1 MLLLLVCVSHSF
13 TLVYLFLCC
22 VHSPVASWH
31 QVGGKR
37 QDAVQSQD
45 SCSINH
51 ICTGTA
57 GLLFLFKYWGGYI
70 YSRGA
75 QMQHWGPQE
84 SLVCE
89 KMLPQRNNGTE
100 IEAFFFCLV
109 GQKTR
114 SAVNSK
120 TGFGQRITWFN
131 DTECVLLWC
140 NVSSP
145 GSVSTQILPALPVD
159 DLRRQ
164 PCRTYQIPE
173 GAFPSNLDI

>member
-1 MLLLLVCVSHSF
+1 MLIDASF

-22 VHSPVASWH
+22 AHSPVASWH

-45 SCSINH
+45 SRSINH

-57 GLLFLFKYWGGYI
+57 GLLFLFKYWCGYTAGGGGEC
-70 YSRGA
+70 STGGHRRAWFMRKCFLKGTTE
-75 QMQHWGPQE
+75 QKLKPFFLLG
-84 SLVCE
+84 
-89 KMLPQRNNGTE
+89 GTE
-100 IEAFFFCLV
+100 NPVSCEFKDWIWPTDDLV
-109 GQKTR
+109 LWQ
-114 SAVNSK
+114 
-120 TGFGQRITWFN
+120 
-131 DTECVLLWC
+131 ECVLLWC

-173 GAFPSNLDI
+173 GAFPSNTLDI

>member
-1 MLLLLVCVSHSF
+1 MLIDASVTNVCVSHSF
-13 TLVYLFLCC
+13 PLVYLFLCC

-31 QVGGKR
+31 QMGGKR

-45 SCSINH
+45 SRGINH

-57 GLLFLFKYWGGYI
+57 GLLFLFKYWCGYTAGG
-70 YSRGA
+70 GKC
-75 QMQHWGPQE
+75 
-84 SLVCE
+84 SLVGE
-89 KMLPQRNNGTE
+89 EMLPQRNNGTK
-100 IEAFFFCLV
+100 IEAFFCLV

-114 SAVNSK
+114 SAVNLK
-120 TGFGQRITWFN
+120 TGFVQRITWFN

-173 GAFPSNLDI
+173 GAFPSNSLEI